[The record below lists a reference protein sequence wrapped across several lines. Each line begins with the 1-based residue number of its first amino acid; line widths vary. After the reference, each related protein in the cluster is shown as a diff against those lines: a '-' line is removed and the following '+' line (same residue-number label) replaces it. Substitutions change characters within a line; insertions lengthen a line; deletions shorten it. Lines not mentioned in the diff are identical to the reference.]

1 MKPERNWIPID
12 DLIRDARERAHAQL
26 AGKPVFFLV
35 ENELPG
41 CSLLADPFILRGALR
56 TLIANAAKQTDLGK
70 LKLRITRDSYAVRFS
85 VEDTGRGMSPG
96 AQREALRPRPVI
108 DANLVHRLGD
118 TDLGL
123 PLSRH
128 LVGLLGGEL
137 SAVSSPA
144 AGSVFTI
151 TLPAV
156 DGLGN
161 EMVRRL
167 DASLWQE
174 GRRTIAA

>member
-1 MKPERNWIPID
+1 MKPKRSWIPID
-12 DLIRDARERAHAQL
+12 DLVRDARERAHAQL

-35 ENELPG
+35 ENELAG
-41 CSLLADPFILRGALR
+41 RSLLADPFILRGVLR

-70 LKLRITRDSYAVRFS
+70 VMLRVTRDSYAVRFS
-85 VEDTGRGMSPG
+85 LEDTGRGMCPS
-96 AQREALRPRPVI
+96 AQREALRPRPVV
-108 DANLVHRLGD
+108 DANLVRRLGD
-118 TDLGL
+118 ADLGL

-137 SAVSSPA
+137 TVVSSPA
-144 AGSVFTI
+144 AGSAFTI

-161 EMVRRL
+161 EMVRRF
-167 DASLWQE
+167 DASLWQQ
-174 GRRTIAA
+174 GRRTLAA